1 MSQSVVKC
9 QKEPEEEEEEEDVK
23 KKKARRALLPGDALV
38 GMLRVG
44 LACPCRRSSVPVVPS
59 GALSRSGRDGDDY
72 CSGIPQ
78 STGYSLGGTV

>member
-23 KKKARRALLPGDALV
+23 KKARRALLPGNALV

-44 LACPCRRSSVPVVPS
+44 LARPCRRSPVPVVPS